1 MKMTTINVE
10 NTDNSSV
17 KLSSN
22 KSTHTYSMTRRL
34 NLEFNGSPASYS
46 SGGHDAATWSPQ
58 NGKLAACFGVEDCCE
73 SPSDNTVNAMLS
85 GAILKHVKVLQVQ
98 NNLPVAIGFNCNIIP
113 SNEVTKTGHRYA
125 LTAPAKSSTDQ
136 HVVLWENDG
145 LNTDQELWRSK
156 YPAYNTHNLDTE
168 GVLTVT
174 GQTYCF
180 VDQEHPVIDLLRS
193 NADVLNQNIETNGL
207 IDGKW
212 YKVSK
217 QVLATC
223 CKQLRENVLMNIN
236 TQNLAAFKGQIM
248 RLNGKDWNSLSAN
261 DDLVQCIDP
270 AILETKD
277 ETKIGNALKEIL
289 ERRQKVTIRLEL
301 KYDMPHIE

>member
-1 MKMTTINVE
+1 MTSTNAE
-10 NTDNSSV
+10 NPDNAALS
-17 KLSSN
+17 LSSN
-22 KSTHTYSMTRRL
+22 KSSHTYQMTRRL

-46 SGGHDAATWSPQ
+46 AGGHDAASWSPQ
-58 NGKLAACFGVEDCCE
+58 NGKLASCFGVDDCLE
-73 SPSDNTVNAMLS
+73 SPSDNTINAMLS
-85 GAILKHVKVLQVQ
+85 GAILKRVKVLQVD
-98 NNLPVAIGFNCNIIP
+98 NKLPVAIGFNCNIIP

-145 LNTDQELWRSK
+145 LSSDQELWRTK
-156 YPAYNTHNLDTE
+156 YPLYNTHNLDTE

-174 GQTYCF
+174 GQTYAF
-180 VDQEHPVIDLLRS
+180 VDQDHPVIDLLRT
-193 NADVLNQNIETNGL
+193 NADVLNQNIEANGL

-217 QVLATC
+217 QVLQTC
-223 CKQLRENVLMNIN
+223 CKELRQNVLQNIN

-248 RLNGKDWNSLSAN
+248 RLNGKDWASLSAS

-270 AILETKD
+270 TILATKD
-277 ETKIGNALKEIL
+277 EAQIGVALKELL

-301 KYDMPHIE
+301 KYDMPHVA